1 MKKMKKLFA
10 MLLAFTMVLG
20 MALTANAAYTAVSIP
35 VDGASS
41 TAKFAKLHLIE
52 ADNTTD
58 TGWKFASDT
67 IQKNFTDAF
76 DILDA
81 QEIIWKLI
89 GNKDSSASLPTGVT
103 AATDKQIA
111 DALANVKNGH
121 TFADSDYGTTLMADE
136 AGVFYIDARETGFNY
151 SPMAAY
157 VSFGYTNGVPSS
169 LQCEGVVAK
178 RQTEVIEKDATSV
191 ENFDEITEIK
201 REETYTV
208 SSVVPYLP
216 TTDNNRIYKII
227 DELKGATYVSSTS
240 GKVDVNVVVG
250 EGTGKFEKDYVLDV
264 TSITKGT
271 SFTLDLSDDLLTE
284 GTNKTA
290 INKYANKTV
299 TITYKAIVTDV
310 IVGNDVYAGDGTTNG
325 KDKFGSDHE
334 DLYTGNITL
343 TKYASDSDNNVLT
356 DNAKLAGAKFK
367 VYKLVNQNIKKW
379 ATFDANNKFNGWVDA
394 ESSATE
400 VTTSDAAATLGQVK
414 VSGLDSGTYWFKE
427 TVAPEGYSINET
439 DVSAILALETGKGE
453 AEAELTAVTTMIDT
467 QLLALPST
475 GGIGTT
481 IFTVAGC
488 GIMIASAFFFLASRK
503 KEN

>member
-35 VDGASS
+35 VTGAGT

-58 TGWKFASDT
+58 TGWKFTNTT

-76 DILDA
+76 DTTDA
-81 QEIIWKLI
+81 QTIIWKLI
-89 GNKDSSASLPTGVT
+89 ANKDSSVTLPTDVT

-111 DALANVKNGH
+111 DALANVKNGLSF
-121 TFADSDYGTTLMADE
+121 TESDYTTSLTADE
-136 AGVFYIDARETGFNY
+136 AGVFYIDAIETGFNY

-169 LQCEGVVAK
+169 LVCEGVIAK
-178 RQTEVIEKDATSV
+178 RQTNVIVKEATSV
-191 ENFDEITEIK
+191 EGFDEITEIK

-216 TTDNNRIYKII
+216 TTDTNRTYQII
-227 DELKGATYVSSTS
+227 DELKGATYVSTTT
-240 GKVDVNVVVG
+240 GKVEVNVVVG
-250 EGTGKFEKDYVLDV
+250 EGTGKFEKNYVLDV
-264 TSITKGT
+264 ATITGGT
-271 SFTLDLSDDLLTE
+271 SFTLDLSADLLKE

-290 INKYANKTV
+290 TNKYANKDV

-310 IVGNDVYAGDGTTNG
+310 TVRNDVYAGDGTNNG

-334 DLYTGNITL
+334 NLYTGNITL
-343 TKYASDSDNNVLT
+343 TKYASDADNNNLT

-367 VYKLVNQNIKKW
+367 VYKVVDQNTKKW
-379 ATFDANNKFNGWVDA
+379 ATFDTNNKFNGWVDA

-400 VTTSDAAATLGQVK
+400 VTTSNATATLGQVK

-439 DVSAILALETGKGE
+439 DVSATLALETGKDV